1 MFVAAAAHFVGWA
14 RRIIKVVKI
23 KEEFQVKKGIIP
35 AVLAA
40 TLAVPALA
48 QSPAPAGNATPA
60 PAASKPAVKKAA
72 KAKKAKLSRYKATVV
87 SVDKANRKLTLKR
100 HKGKQ
105 ETIEDIVIPAD
116 VSIMMVKSGKGKK
129 KKTAA
134 FEQIAVGDQVFVYYL
149 GDVKNPK
156 AKPQIKKVSLL
167 KRIETDIKKSL

>member
-1 MFVAAAAHFVGWA
+1 M
-14 RRIIKVVKI
+14 
-23 KEEFQVKKGIIP
+23 KKGIIP

-48 QSPAPAGNATPA
+48 QSPAPAG
-60 PAASKPAVKKAA
+60 KAA
-72 KAKKAKLSRYKATVV
+72 PTQTAAKPVVKKAKKAKLSHYKATVV

-156 AKPQIKKVSLL
+156 AKAQIKKVSLL
-167 KRIETDIKKSL
+167 KRIETDIKKNL